1 VETPNEPTEHCIT
14 KESIEQAC
22 ATEGRARYL
31 QASTTPMMQSPLLED
46 FGYLGL
52 TPSADAV
59 LDGTYTPDPSVD
71 EITKKFLVQL
81 QRPPGDIPELQHLF
95 TTDEFIQSWQK
106 MRSTTSSSPFSP
118 LFTDFIA
125 GCSDRKTAAL
135 DAAMANIPL
144 LTGYCPKSWRQAI
157 DVMIPKKTASASVSK
172 LHIIVLFNALF
183 NLLNKRVGRDML
195 SQAEL
200 FRLIPK
206 EAYGSRKNR
215 RAVECALNKVLSMNI
230 IRQYRRTAALCST
243 DAKSC
248 YDRILHSI
256 ASMAMQRMGVSPST
270 CHMMLGTLQDV
281 RHYIRTSYGD
291 SASSYGSISIPLQGV
306 LQGNGAGPAIWLVV
320 SIPIINMIKAEG
332 FGLKCCTPITKEEFH
347 FVCYTFVD
355 DTDLIHCPKGT

>member
-1 VETPNEPTEHCIT
+1 M
-14 KESIEQAC
+14 
-22 ATEGRARYL
+22 
-31 QASTTPMMQSPLLED
+31 TPMMQSPLLED

-52 TPSADAV
+52 TPSTNEV
-59 LDGTYTPDPSVD
+59 LNGTYIPDLSVD
-71 EITKKFLVQL
+71 ALTKKFLVQL
-81 QRPPGDIPELQHLF
+81 QRPPGDTPELKHLF
-95 TTDEFIQSWQK
+95 TTDEFVRSWQK

-125 GCSDRKTAAL
+125 GCSDRETAAL
-135 DAAMANIPL
+135 DVTMANIPL
-144 LTGYCPKSWRQAI
+144 LTGYCPKSWHQAI

-172 LHIIVLFNALF
+172 LRIIVLFNALF
-183 NLLNKRVGRDML
+183 NLLNKRVGRDMF
-195 SQAEL
+195 SQTEL

-215 RAVECALNKVLSMNI
+215 RAVECALNKVLSMEI

-243 DAKSC
+243 DAKFC

-256 ASMAMQRMGVSPST
+256 ASMAMRRMGVSPST
-270 CHMMLGTLQDV
+270 CHMMQGTLQDV
-281 RHYIRTSYGD
+281 RHYIRQSYGK
-291 SASSYGSISIPLQGV
+291 SVSSYGSIHIPPLQGV

-320 SIPIINMIKAEG
+320 SILIINMIKAEG

-355 DTDLIHCPKGT
+355 DTTLIHCP